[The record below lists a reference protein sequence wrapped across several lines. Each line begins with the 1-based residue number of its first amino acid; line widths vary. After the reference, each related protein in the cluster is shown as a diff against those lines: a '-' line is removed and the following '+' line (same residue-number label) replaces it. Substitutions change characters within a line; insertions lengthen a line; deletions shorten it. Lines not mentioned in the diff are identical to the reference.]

1 MMSQIGSA
9 EWEPSSGSAAADR
22 LERLEIFMSAI
33 LTYFGFIVTQT
44 HALTKGSYRL
54 DGLERSALNRPGRR
68 ALMVRG
74 RTYRDLRPEAKA
86 ARGRKSGQIRFLP
99 PLMRL
104 FVI

>member
-9 EWEPSSGSAAADR
+9 DWGPWSAWVAAER
-22 LERLEIFMSAI
+22 SERLEIFMSAM

-54 DGLERSALNRPGRR
+54 DGLERSALNRRDRR

-74 RTYRDLRPEAKA
+74 ATYRDLGPEAKA
-86 ARGRKSGQIRFLP
+86 ARGRKPGQMRFLP
-99 PLMRL
+99 L
-104 FVI
+104 F

>member
-1 MMSQIGSA
+1 MMVQIGSA
-9 EWEPSSGSAAADR
+9 QWEPWSAWATPER
-22 LERLEIFMSAI
+22 LERLEIFMSAM

-86 ARGRKSGQIRFLP
+86 ARGRKSGQIGFCP
-99 PLMRL
+99 
-104 FVI
+104 VECACS

>member
-1 MMSQIGSA
+1 M
-9 EWEPSSGSAAADR
+9 
-22 LERLEIFMSAI
+22 

-74 RTYRDLRPEAKA
+74 
-86 ARGRKSGQIRFLP
+86 
-99 PLMRL
+99 
-104 FVI
+104 